1 MKKNAISAGS
11 RRALAIAAV
20 LVAVAFF
27 VYTRSEET
35 HARKSLS
42 SIAEALSAP
51 LDATREIELRKTL
64 SEFCTPEVQVNV
76 PDVFVGSGRDR
87 AIDAVLRTLNGA
99 RPVISLENI
108 QLQSIDS
115 GSRFQASFDARVS
128 DSQTADLHAD
138 IRQVTAVLVKSAD
151 RWQLDAVTSSP
162 KDSRQPEARP

>member
-1 MKKNAISAGS
+1 MNKNAISAGS

-27 VYTRSEET
+27 AYTRSEES
-35 HARKSLS
+35 HARKSLR

-51 LDATREIELRKTL
+51 LGATHEIELRKTL
-64 SEFCTPEVQVNV
+64 SELCTPGIQVNV

-87 AIDAVLRTLNGA
+87 AIDAVLRTLQGA
-99 RPVISLENI
+99 RPVIALENI
-108 QLQSIDS
+108 QLQSLES

-128 DSQTADLHAD
+128 DSQAGDLHAD
-138 IRQVTAVLVKSAD
+138 IRQVNAVLVKSAD

-162 KDSRQPEARP
+162 KDARQPEARP